1 MLRGKTI
8 KLDPTPTQQA
18 QLAAHVG
25 ASRFAYN
32 TVLAH
37 VKEAHRRGEKIGLSG
52 YELRK
57 WWNENKNRLAP
68 WWKQNSKEAY
78 SNAILNLGKALSN
91 FFKGLKKKKHVGFP
105 RFKKRGV
112 KDSYTITAGAFGV
125 VDSCGILLPKIGR
138 IHTLENLAEIDPNSV
153 KSITI
158 RRKADGW
165 YASLALNLAD
175 PQPRQKTGKT
185 VGIDLGISHLAVLS
199 DGTAFPKPDKMKKL
213 ESKRRRY
220 TRAVSRKKKGS
231 SNREKAKTKLARL
244 DKKIADARKDSHH
257 KIAAYV
263 AQNYDEVV
271 LEDLDVSSMIR
282 NHRLSKSISNA
293 AWSTLRSFIEYKCLE
308 QGVQVTIADKWF
320 PSSKTCSRC
329 GQVKSKLG
337 LSERVYSCEVCGL
350 VIDRDLNAAKNL
362 DFLNPSVAEST
373 SETLNACG
381 RVVSPCAD
389 SGMGR
394 ARVKQESSLLDVSSA
409 RSSF

>member
-37 VKEAHRRGEKIGLSG
+37 VKEAYRRGEKIGLSG

-112 KDSYTITAGAFGV
+112 KDSYTITTGVFGV
-125 VDSCGILLPKIGR
+125 IDNCGILLPKIGR

-165 YASLALNLAD
+165 YASLTLNLAD
-175 PQPRQKTGKT
+175 PQPRQRTGKT
-185 VGIDLGISHLAVLS
+185 AGIDLGISHLAVLS
-199 DGTAFPKPDKMKKL
+199 DGTTFPKPDKMKKL

-220 TRAVSRKKKGS
+220 ARAVSRKKKG
-231 SNREKAKTKLARL
+231 RLIEKK
-244 DKKIADARKDSHH
+244 RK
-257 KIAAYV
+257 
-263 AQNYDEVV
+263 
-271 LEDLDVSSMIR
+271 
-282 NHRLSKSISNA
+282 
-293 AWSTLRSFIEYKCLE
+293 
-308 QGVQVTIADKWF
+308 
-320 PSSKTCSRC
+320 PSS
-329 GQVKSKLG
+329 
-337 LSERVYSCEVCGL
+337 
-350 VIDRDLNAAKNL
+350 L
-362 DFLNPSVAEST
+362 D
-373 SETLNACG
+373 
-381 RVVSPCAD
+381 
-389 SGMGR
+389 
-394 ARVKQESSLLDVSSA
+394 
-409 RSSF
+409 